1 MLLSFSCL
9 DYLSELGNLLVRGVD
24 IRMRATVV
32 QQQIASCANATMAAP
47 VWSGDF
53 GVVGGQRRDG
63 LALTEQLV
71 LEISTNIERLIR
83 SAG

>member
-1 MLLSFSCL
+1 
-9 DYLSELGNLLVRGVD
+9 
-24 IRMRATVV
+24 MRATVV
-32 QQQIASCANATMAAP
+32 QQQIASCANATMPIP

-71 LEISTNIERLIR
+71 LEIATNIECLIR